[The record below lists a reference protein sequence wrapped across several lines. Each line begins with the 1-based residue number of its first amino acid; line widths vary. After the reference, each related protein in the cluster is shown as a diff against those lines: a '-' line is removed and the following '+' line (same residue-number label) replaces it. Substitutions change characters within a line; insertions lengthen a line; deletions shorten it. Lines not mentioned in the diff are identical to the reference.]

1 MYEQVFRRRQQTNYP
16 RRRENNTSEEDMHLV
31 QAQLSDIGSIRD
43 LQAQRATEAEAP
55 EKTKE
60 KKIISTDEETN
71 GF

>member
-1 MYEQVFRRRQQTNYP
+1 
-16 RRRENNTSEEDMHLV
+16 MHLV